1 MFFMAEQSQ
10 NSSPLRM
17 IAAVMLG
24 IIIGTILFFIVALF
38 IGAFNDIMGTRLSV
52 STNFAENVWS
62 LILLVVF
69 NLIFI
74 AAFCWMVRKTPPSEP
89 ESEEDVQA

>member
-1 MFFMAEQSQ
+1 MFFMAEQAQ
-10 NSSPLRM
+10 NSNPLRM

-24 IIIGTILFFIVALF
+24 IIVGTILFFIVALF
-38 IGAFNDIMGTRLSV
+38 IGAFNDRMGTRLTI

-62 LILLVVF
+62 LILFIVF
-69 NLIFI
+69 NIICI

-89 ESEEDVQA
+89 EPNEDLQS